1 MIREKPL
8 IVNLFGGPGSGK
20 STTAA
25 GVFYNLKMLHR
36 NVELALEFAKEL
48 VWEDRV
54 IALDDQPYI
63 LGEQHHR
70 LHRLD
75 GRVDAIITDSPITM
89 GTVYLEDNSV
99 SYENSFRKLAI
110 HMFNAMDNINFFLKR
125 GNGEFNKH
133 GRNQNLEESIEK
145 DIAIERMLTDNDI
158 PYTTVVSDGTAV
170 QYILIDVVNKLNN
183 PCI

>member
-1 MIREKPL
+1 MRQKPL

-25 GVFYNLKMLHR
+25 GVYYHLKMLHM

-48 VWEDRV
+48 TWEDRN

-75 GRVDAIITDSPITM
+75 GQVDAIITDCPINM
-89 GTVYLEDNSV
+89 GTAYLSQTAA
-99 SYENSFRKLAI
+99 SYEDAFRELAVQ
-110 HMFNAMDNINFFLKR
+110 MFKSMDNLNFFLKR
-125 GNGEFNKH
+125 GNSEYIQH
-133 GRNQNLEESIEK
+133 GRSQNLEESMEK
-145 DIAIERMLTDNDI
+145 DIIIEGMLSKNDI

-170 QYILIDVVNKLNN
+170 QYILIDVVNALRQS
-183 PCI
+183 